1 MRHCVFS
8 DTISGKRHCFGLL
21 YLRLSPGR
29 RVADL
34 ICQYSIESLNMWFT
48 DVSQNKCQ
56 DAYLKM
62 YYKAFGS
69 WLHLDALEEL
79 AAFPQTL

>member
-1 MRHCVFS
+1 
-8 DTISGKRHCFGLL
+8 
-21 YLRLSPGR
+21 
-29 RVADL
+29 
-34 ICQYSIESLNMWFT
+34 MWFT